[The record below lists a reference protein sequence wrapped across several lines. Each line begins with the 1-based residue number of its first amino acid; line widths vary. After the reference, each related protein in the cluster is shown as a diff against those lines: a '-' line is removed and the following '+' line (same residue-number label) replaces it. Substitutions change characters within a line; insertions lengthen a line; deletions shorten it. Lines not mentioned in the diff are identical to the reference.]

1 RAAAVWERL
10 GDKPRALGLYA
21 RAGRWAEVA
30 RLEEVVPEERQLLLP
45 HLRSLVANNDW
56 KTSGQLIRTRMD
68 VLRPRLP
75 DVPWFVFDEE
85 QRTVWQEFCSLEML
99 EQSCEALRAEEDGAW
114 SRASRC
120 WGHAGNRE
128 RAAAALR
135 RRIERVSHPI
145 RRARAWVAVGDIDRA
160 LECLQAVNGPGEAPE
175 ALLAVEAWRAETE
188 ERWHEAADLW
198 RAIKRERDES
208 RCLARAARQAGDW
221 ALAARYHRVA
231 GQERLAVT
239 AEKKA
244 RLLPPPPQTQEN

>member
-1 RAAAVWERL
+1 
-10 GDKPRALGLYA
+10 
-21 RAGRWAEVA
+21 VA
-30 RLEEVVPEERQLLLP
+30 RLEGVVPEEQQRLLP
-45 HLRSLVANNDW
+45 HLRGLVANNDW
-56 KTSGQLIRTRMD
+56 KTSGQLIRTRME

-85 QRTVWQEFCSLEML
+85 QRSVWQEFCCLEML
-99 EQSCEALRAEEDGAW
+99 QQSCEALRAEEDGAW

-135 RRIERVSHPI
+135 RRIERVSHPV
-145 RRARAWVAVGDIDRA
+145 RRARAWVAVGDVDRA
-160 LECLQAVNGPGEAPE
+160 LECLQAASGPSEAPE

-188 ERWHEAADLW
+188 ERWHDAADLW

-221 ALAARYHRVA
+221 ALAARHHRVA
-231 GQERLAVT
+231 GQERLAAT
-239 AEKKA
+239 AEKRA
-244 RLLPPPPQTQEN
+244 RLPPLPAAPKEN